1 MTAEPDIAPL
11 DHGPRAADAVERP
24 VPVLLMVREL
34 GIGGCEADLTKIA
47 KGLDRRRFAPHVG
60 CFRPEGLRLA
70 EIRAAGVPILHLP
83 VRGLRSPTWASGA
96 WSLARYIRRHR
107 IRVVHSFDSPMDI
120 FAIPVAWAC
129 RTSAIVKSHLWYRHM
144 VGHHR
149 IMAMTDRM
157 ADAIIVNSNAVRR
170 DLAANWDVPDDRM
183 SLCYN
188 GIETSI
194 FNPGTTDLRSAP
206 QREIVIGAVCAL
218 RPEKRLDTLI
228 AAFAALDRRAWP
240 VKLLIVG
247 SGGMLESLRAQAR
260 DLGLMDV
267 VRFEPTSSRVAD
279 WMRQIDIFVLSS
291 ESESFP
297 NALLEAMACGCC
309 PIASSVGGVPEL
321 ITDGQN
327 GLLCTP
333 NDVDQFSA
341 ALRRVVADAP
351 LRDRLRLAAARAA
364 RDEFSAERYVD
375 CTTALYSRLLADA
388 G

>member
-1 MTAEPDIAPL
+1 
-11 DHGPRAADAVERP
+11 
-24 VPVLLMVREL
+24 MVREL

-47 KGLDRRRFAPHVG
+47 KGLDRGRFEPHVG
-60 CFRPEGLRLA
+60 CFRPEGIRHA

-83 VRGLRSPTWASGA
+83 VRGLLSPTWASGTLR
-96 WSLARYIRRHR
+96 LARYIRRHH
-107 IRVVHSFDSPMDI
+107 IRVVHSFDAPMDI

-129 RTSAIVKSHLWYRHM
+129 RTSAVVKSHLWYRHM

-170 DLAANWDVPDDRM
+170 DLAARWDVPDDRM
-183 SLCYN
+183 NLCYN
-188 GIETSI
+188 GVETSI
-194 FNPGTTDLRSAP
+194 FNPGMNDLRSAP
-206 QREIVIGAVCAL
+206 RSDVVVGAVCAL

-228 AAFAALDRRAWP
+228 AAFAALDRNAYSA
-240 VKLLIVG
+240 KLLIVG
-247 SGGMLESLRAQAR
+247 SGPMLESLRAQAR
-260 DLGLMDV
+260 EFGLGDA
-267 VRFEPTSSRVAD
+267 VRFEPASSRVAD

-309 PIASSVGGVPEL
+309 PIASAVGGVPEL

-327 GLLCTP
+327 GLLCPP
-333 NDVDQFSA
+333 NDVDQFST
-341 ALRRVVADAP
+341 ALRRVVADAQ
-351 LRDRLRLAAARAA
+351 LRDRLRLSAARTA

-375 CTTALYSRLLADA
+375 CTTELYRRLLADA